1 MADEEDPWGFDEGD
15 TVESDA
21 KSQQPG
27 STDPVPSKPESIK
40 SEQRS
45 EAGPQ
50 AAEESGEQENVA
62 EPEVEMK
69 APPPPPEDDGYRKPV
84 QLYRHWVRPK
94 FLQYKYMYNYRTNY
108 YDDVIDYLDKKQ
120 VGVTRDIPRPQT
132 WAERV
137 LRTRDINASGI
148 DHINL
153 STKRDKQLVQ
163 TLAASI
169 RTYNY
174 HTKAYINQK
183 YANVL

>member
-1 MADEEDPWGFDEGD
+1 MADEEDPWGFDDSAQTAAAEPAAPSA
-15 TVESDA
+15 E
-21 KSQQPG
+21 QPAAQSATAVSG
-27 STDPVPSKPESIK
+27 
-40 SEQRS
+40 EQA
-45 EAGPQ
+45 ETGEQ
-50 AAEESGEQENVA
+50 AAEPSGE
-62 EPEVEMK
+62 PEETAA

-120 VGVTRDIPRPQT
+120 VGVTREIPRPQT

-137 LRTRDINASGI
+137 LRTNTCSGRDYDSYATSN
-148 DHINL
+148 
-153 STKRDKQLVQ
+153 KREKHLIQ

-169 RTYNY
+169 RAYNY

-183 YANVL
+183 YASVL